1 MENLVSFEALLA
13 QAARRWHLAAACHM
27 LHTGM
32 LAGAQRVRGVV
43 RWLPDLPFN
52 MVPQAAPAAATCQ
65 GQSLMRRGKGSS

>member
-1 MENLVSFEALLA
+1 MPAGEPVFLPVLA

-32 LAGAQRVRGVV
+32 LQVHNGSGEWSLAAR
-43 RWLPDLPFN
+43 LPFTL
-52 MVPQAAPAAATCQ
+52 PQAAPAAATCQ